1 MSKQNFI
8 AGKGFS
14 VEDGDGIVTSFL
26 ETATGN
32 NIELKNI
39 TTYTQNHTFLGDL
52 CKKNSYILVA
62 KTNSVT
68 SIQNLTL
75 GDYTQTLGVYPEL
88 PNNSLNIIKTNIVA
102 TNKDNPNYKFS
113 LNYDLSLLCVDDEVT
128 QISDIQ
134 TVFVDEFPTSI
145 TWSIEPY
152 YQDKF
157 VSFACTANPGTVD
170 QDVIWMC
177 YMEVISSKFLA

>member
-1 MSKQNFI
+1 MIIIKKI
-8 AGKGFS
+8 K
-14 VEDGDGIVTSFL
+14 IR
-26 ETATGN
+26 
-32 NIELKNI
+32 IIKNI

-157 VSFACTANPGTVD
+157 V
-170 QDVIWMC
+170 
-177 YMEVISSKFLA
+177 FLELTHYQYYYPLFLHHKWSQQIATLLKHLGLNCL